1 MHGKRRRGGGPH
13 SAAGKAIASRNALR
27 HGFAAKPQS
36 RPQAPEPIE
45 SLARAVADA
54 DTDPAV
60 VNQAFKIAENELLLA
75 EIAMHK
81 VSVVERLRERYAAP
95 FTEKDNSLDLC
106 KARFLAAW
114 LAEQS
119 IKARLP
125 AVLRKYEPKWIEE
138 KVTKACAD
146 LAASLEGT
154 PSFHILCPDAVDRAA
169 LIQGCSK
176 LTASRMTSQLTGCD
190 WRLEYDDIVPV
201 RLKAMLEEREEE
213 GSAEARSANALRQD
227 GWNERNDYEA
237 LEAAVPDLVRLD
249 RYEQRAWSRQK
260 RAIRQLACMKL
271 ERRLAAHLNFG
282 RDDHV
287 HGSSSSKEVAIE

>member
-1 MHGKRRRGGGPH
+1 MRLARQLP
-13 SAAGKAIASRNALR
+13 AATRYVMALPRNLNRVPRLQNRSKASRAQLR
-27 HGFAAKPQS
+27 TPT
-36 RPQAPEPIE
+36 R
-45 SLARAVADA
+45 
-54 DTDPAV
+54 DPAV

-95 FTEKDNSLDLC
+95 FTEKDNSLDLG

-154 PSFHILCPDAVDRAA
+154 SDRF
-169 LIQGCSK
+169 ISCV
-176 LTASRMTSQLTGCD
+176 LTLS
-190 WRLEYDDIVPV
+190 IVPLLGQST
-201 RLKAMLEEREEE
+201 LKAYGL
-213 GSAEARSANALRQD
+213 AN
-227 GWNERNDYEA
+227 
-237 LEAAVPDLVRLD
+237 DLPTHRL
-249 RYEQRAWSRQK
+249 
-260 RAIRQLACMKL
+260 
-271 ERRLAAHLNFG
+271 
-282 RDDHV
+282 
-287 HGSSSSKEVAIE
+287 